1 MNSIATIVLLVISL
15 SIGIVSGQ
23 TNPPSEVPTYTGP
36 FQVNDM
42 KMILIELHLK

>member
-36 FQVNDM
+36 IPEGSYNIKF
-42 KMILIELHLK
+42 